1 MTQDIILTFLEH
13 SIQIRDERRP
23 IAKVAHFATAQ
34 MLHPE
39 PNRTREENARFE
51 PQAQGKELGVV
62 LALWVHQSQCLHDRE
77 RATVLGG

>member
-34 MLHPE
+34 ILHFE
-39 PNRTREENARFE
+39 AEIVRVGRARFD